1 MECGKNLKI
10 IDTNVIRKAGD
21 TDYAAMT
28 HLEALCAQ
36 CCQNF
41 VKSFIDS
48 VESRIVLDI
57 DYEILKEYQ
66 RNIPYPP
73 QGQPTIATSFMRKL
87 LRNLEKIPPENW
99 IDTQKTGENQYGTFP
114 SDKRLSDFDP
124 ADRKFIAVA
133 NTHPEHPP
141 IVEGTDCKWWGYKEV
156 LAEHGV
162 LIDFLCEEYIK
173 DAYQKKMGD

>member
-10 IDTNVIRKAGD
+10 IDTNVICEAAN
-21 TDYAAMT
+21 TNYASMDDLRAC
-28 HLEALCAQ
+28 CARN
-36 CCQNF
+36 CAR
-41 VKSFIDS
+41 FINHFIHS
-48 VESRIVLDI
+48 AESRIAMDTH
-57 DYEILKEYQ
+57 YEIMIEYE
-66 RNIPYPP
+66 RNAPRPGTENPAAY
-73 QGQPTIATSFMRKL
+73 FMLWFYDYLAKMS
-87 LRNLEKIPPENW
+87 PEDL

-133 NTHPEHPP
+133 NAHPEHPP

-156 LAEHGV
+156 LAEHGI

-173 DAYQKKMGD
+173 DAYQKKMGN